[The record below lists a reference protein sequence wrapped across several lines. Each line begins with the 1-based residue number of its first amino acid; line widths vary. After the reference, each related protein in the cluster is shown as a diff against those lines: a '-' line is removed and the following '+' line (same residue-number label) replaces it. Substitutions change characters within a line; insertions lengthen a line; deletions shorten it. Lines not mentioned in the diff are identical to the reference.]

1 MRTPLSASPEV
12 QSRAE
17 QLYRLS
23 ILLEQALLESN
34 ELHHRIREIQL
45 RVAELSA
52 AEEKGRAV
60 GVLSATALHATPLA
74 R

>member
-1 MRTPLSASPEV
+1 MRRYTVSPES

-23 ILLEQALLESN
+23 ILLEQALAESN

-45 RVAELSA
+45 RIAELTA
-52 AEEKGRAV
+52 TEENGRPVAV
-60 GVLSATALHATPLA
+60 VRAMA
-74 R
+74 

>member
-1 MRTPLSASPEV
+1 MPTGSPAGQARVE
-12 QSRAE
+12 E
-17 QLYRLS
+17 LYRLS

-52 AEEKGRAV
+52 TEKKGRPVAV
-60 GVLSATALHATPLA
+60 VRAMA
-74 R
+74 

>member
-1 MRTPLSASPEV
+1 MRTTSASPEA
-12 QSRAE
+12 QSRVE

-52 AEEKGRAV
+52 TEENGRPVAV
-60 GVLSATALHATPLA
+60 VRATA
-74 R
+74 